1 MGSFFKETRKMVM
14 DYLETRL
21 EIYRL
26 QGVKAVSK
34 TAAYIVWVIVS
45 LFLLWLLLIFLGIVL
60 GLWLSEVTGNYLTG
74 FGITTL
80 IILAFCILVYVFR
93 KALFVNPII
102 RTALKHSQ
110 QRKEEEYDDD
120 NED

>member
-45 LFLLWLLLIFLGIVL
+45 LFLLWLLLIFSGIVL

>member
-1 MGSFFKETRKMVM
+1 M

-45 LFLLWLLLIFLGIVL
+45 LFLLWLLLIFSGIVL

-110 QRKEEEYDDD
+110 RRKEEEYDDD

>member
-45 LFLLWLLLIFLGIVL
+45 LFLLWLLLIFSGIVL

-110 QRKEEEYDDD
+110 RRKEEEYDDD

>member
-45 LFLLWLLLIFLGIVL
+45 LFLLWLLLIFSGIVL
-60 GLWLSEVTGNYLTG
+60 GLWLSEVTGNYVTG

-93 KALFVNPII
+93 NALFVNPII